1 MKNLHFEGKNCKLK
15 KSSKCRKICQSGSPG
30 CSGETLTEQE
40 NNEHNERCLMYDIC
54 CLCGGITLVIIRSSQ
69 SLDVIDAVVRR
80 VFVVSNRISKC
91 GRTFVSLPPLSLAEN
106 INISKCFS
114 IFIYLCLS
122 LTICYLLP
130 LLFISRSLFDWLFNS
145 VCVCVCVCIS
155 IRCFAALME
164 LEIRLKRKENNT
176 KK

>member
-1 MKNLHFEGKNCKLK
+1 MKVKTASWHLAKFELK
-15 KSSKCRKICQSGSPG
+15 KSSKCRKICQSGSSG
-30 CSGETLTEQE
+30 CSGETLKGQE
-40 NNEHNERCLMYDIC
+40 NHEHNERHLMYDIC

-130 LLFISRSLFDWLFNS
+130 LLFISRSLFDWLLNS
-145 VCVCVCVCIS
+145 VCVCLYFHSMFCRSDGIGNT
-155 IRCFAALME
+155 IE
-164 LEIRLKRKENNT
+164 TKRKQY
-176 KK
+176 

>member
-1 MKNLHFEGKNCKLK
+1 
-15 KSSKCRKICQSGSPG
+15 
-30 CSGETLTEQE
+30 
-40 NNEHNERCLMYDIC
+40 MYDIC

-145 VCVCVCVCIS
+145 VCVCLLFHSMFCRSDGIGNT
-155 IRCFAALME
+155 IE
-164 LEIRLKRKENNT
+164 TKRKQY
-176 KK
+176 

>member
-1 MKNLHFEGKNCKLK
+1 
-15 KSSKCRKICQSGSPG
+15 
-30 CSGETLTEQE
+30 
-40 NNEHNERCLMYDIC
+40 MYDIC

-80 VFVVSNRISKC
+80 VFVVSKRLSKC
-91 GRTFVSLPPLSLAEN
+91 GRTFVSPPTPSLSHTEN

-130 LLFISRSLFDWLFNS
+130 LLFISRSLFSTCCLIL
-145 VCVCVCVCIS
+145 CVCVCVYFHSMFCRFDGIGNT
-155 IRCFAALME
+155 IE
-164 LEIRLKRKENNT
+164 TKRKENNT